1 MFRQKNVLLNELK
14 TVFVIIVKMALKLKL
29 LKILFIF

>member
-14 TVFVIIVKMALKLKL
+14 TVLKLKL
-29 LKILFIF
+29 LKILFFFLELS